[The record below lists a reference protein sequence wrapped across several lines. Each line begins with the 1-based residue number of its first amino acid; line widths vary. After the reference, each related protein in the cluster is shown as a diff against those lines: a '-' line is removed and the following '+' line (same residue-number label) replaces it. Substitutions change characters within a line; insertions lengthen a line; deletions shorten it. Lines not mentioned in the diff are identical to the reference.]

1 MPTGTST
8 TFDIHDKVVLVTG
21 ANRGIG
27 EAIVHALLSSSHE
40 QGGHKVVARKVYAAV
55 RRVESAAPLVERYG
69 ATVVIPLPV
78 DLSDPAS
85 IHAAAAQAT
94 DVDVVINNAGV
105 LTSSHFPL
113 EKEALE
119 NLQYEMQVN
128 VFGFLHVAQAFAPIL
143 ERDPE
148 KVTCLVQINSTS
160 SLRQPPHANFA
171 TYAASKAAAYSLT
184 QALRHQFEGKNVKV
198 ISVHPGPIAT
208 DMALNA
214 GIGEGAPP
222 ASVVAECVVE
232 ALSKDDFLVFPDA
245 MSQRIGKEYQS
256 YAESIVGNHN
266 LKKGL

>member
-1 MPTGTST
+1 MPA
-8 TFDIHDKVVLVTG
+8 FDIHDKVVLVTG

-27 EAIVHALLSSSHE
+27 EACVRALLQE
-40 QGGHKVVARKVYAAV
+40 QGKKAARKVYAAV

-69 ATVVIPLPV
+69 ADVVIPLTM

-85 IHAAAAQAT
+85 VHAAAEQAT
-94 DVDVVINNAGV
+94 DVDVVINSAGV

-113 EKEALE
+113 EQEALD

-143 ERDPE
+143 QRDPD

-160 SLRQPPHANFA
+160 SIRQPPHANFA

-184 QALRHQFEGKNVKV
+184 QALRHQFEGTKVKV

-208 DMALNA
+208 DMANNA

-222 ASVVAECVVE
+222 PSVVAEYVVE
-232 ALSKDDFLVFPDA
+232 ALSKDEFLVFPDA
-245 MSQRIGKEYQS
+245 ISQRIGKEYLG
-256 YAESIVGNHN
+256 YAESVIGNHN
-266 LKKGL
+266 LKKGP